1 MIGPFPIR
9 VALGHVGPP
18 LLLFLLLFVGHPFR
32 DVFSFNPDE
41 SNNLMKAQLV
51 AAGHS
56 LFSDIWSDQPA
67 VFTYMLRHWMDFTAW
82 TVEQARILVL
92 LCSCVLIWSFYQ
104 VVRRTASHVGA
115 ALACLLLVTSH
126 QYLYLSA
133 SVMLAIPSLMFAV
146 LSLHAA
152 LMQQQR
158 GGLLWP
164 TVSGA
169 CLALAIFAKMWTA
182 MIIPVIAL
190 ALYIG
195 CHRATGSGR
204 ETGIGRPMAMWA
216 ISLLLTCAALFFAT
230 VPLADA
236 ALLVQPHLDGRPSH
250 LMGNLR
256 KFIPVYDG
264 QLALVALA
272 VIGSLGAIRRRTRIG
287 LVPVVWAVIACA
299 ILLNHQPLR
308 QHHHVIIAIPL
319 AWCAG
324 MAASAFPFRRCLQSL
339 RSRAAGATTRATCL
353 GLAALVIAGLTVTQ
367 ARNAVQYYL
376 LDWRDARFPAERALL
391 EAIRQRA
398 DRTRWMITDQQI
410 FAFYA
415 SIDVPPDLA
424 VTSMKRVRAGLLTE
438 RHILDALETYTPE
451 QVHVSGRRIEWTGS
465 LETYLASRYVPVHD
479 GPAGTLHIR
488 KDIEHASPRRHGTGR
503 NRR

>member
-158 GGLLWP
+158 SGLLWP

-169 CLALAIFAKMWTA
+169 CLALANLCED
-182 MIIPVIAL
+182 VD
-190 ALYIG
+190 G
-195 CHRATGSGR
+195 HDHSGHRARPLHWLSPSDRLGSRDRHRSPDGHVGDQPPADLCGVVLR
-204 ETGIGRPMAMWA
+204 HG
-216 ISLLLTCAALFFAT
+216 AA
-230 VPLADA
+230 
-236 ALLVQPHLDGRPSH
+236 
-250 LMGNLR
+250 
-256 KFIPVYDG
+256 
-264 QLALVALA
+264 
-272 VIGSLGAIRRRTRIG
+272 RRRS
-287 LVPVVWAVIACA
+287 IA
-299 ILLNHQPLR
+299 
-308 QHHHVIIAIPL
+308 
-319 AWCAG
+319 
-324 MAASAFPFRRCLQSL
+324 
-339 RSRAAGATTRATCL
+339 RAAT
-353 GLAALVIAGLTVTQ
+353 
-367 ARNAVQYYL
+367 
-376 LDWRDARFPAERALL
+376 
-391 EAIRQRA
+391 
-398 DRTRWMITDQQI
+398 
-410 FAFYA
+410 
-415 SIDVPPDLA
+415 
-424 VTSMKRVRAGLLTE
+424 
-438 RHILDALETYTPE
+438 
-451 QVHVSGRRIEWTGS
+451 
-465 LETYLASRYVPVHD
+465 
-479 GPAGTLHIR
+479 
-488 KDIEHASPRRHGTGR
+488 PRRASVTPHG
-503 NRR
+503 